1 MVFLRPVIV
10 RDAASTESYSL
21 DRYELMRSAQQ
32 GNQPQPSSVLQ
43 INQAPVMPPV
53 VPASPDAWSR
63 PAPPPPLINPA
74 AGESNYYG
82 GTTITKP

>member
-1 MVFLRPVIV
+1 MTAVGLITDRAERALALEANKLLGGDAVLRG
-10 RDAASTESYSL
+10 DAPMA
-21 DRYELMRSAQQ
+21 
-32 GNQPQPSSVLQ
+32 GSVLQ
-43 INQAPVMPPV
+43 VNEAPVMPPV